1 MAAACQA
8 CSPLAHN
15 SFADDV
21 AHSAR
26 HLLRNFVTGVWEM
39 FVDMSAFVPMWA
51 RLSKGFRQRDFGRHR
66 SFADAPGHA
75 RGEAAGIAR
84 SPSW

>member
-8 CSPLAHN
+8 CSPLAH
-15 SFADDV
+15 SSSADDA

-39 FVDMSAFVPMWA
+39 FVDMNAFVLMWA
-51 RLSKGFRQRDFGRHR
+51 KLSRGFRQRGFERHR
-66 SFADAPGHA
+66 SFGDALGHA
-75 RGEAAGIAR
+75 HGEAVGIAR
-84 SPSW
+84 SRSW